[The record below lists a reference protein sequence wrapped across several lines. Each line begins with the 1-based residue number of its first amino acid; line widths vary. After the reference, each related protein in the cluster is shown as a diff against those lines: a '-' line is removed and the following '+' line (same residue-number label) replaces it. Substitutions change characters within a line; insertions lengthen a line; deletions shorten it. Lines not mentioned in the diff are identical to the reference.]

1 MDGHFHVIRVSDLL
15 LHHYGDGKSSTLPT
29 AQELLLTSQQVPSVT
44 PEYKPASFVFATF
57 INNTGYDQAGIA
69 FIVGLINT
77 NWPFCCLDCAT
88 HLAEEVP
95 RPERNIPIAICG
107 TVAIGFTTA
116 WFFAVAMFFSLYGDF
131 EQLVNTETGV
141 PILVLFYSAL
151 TGRSAQVAGAIVL
164 ESLILATGLGCQI
177 ASHTWQSRLL
187 WSFARD
193 GGVPFS
199 RYFAHCSEKLD
210 VPLRAHLFSCGLVAI
225 VGSLY
230 LGSYTAFNSMVTATI
245 VLLYISYAVPIFS
258 LLFVRGRNNLRHGPF
273 WLGKVGMV
281 ANVVVLCW
289 TMFTLVMYSFP
300 YTMPVQAGNMN
311 YVSAVYAAVS
321 LIVAADWFLRGKKQY
336 GNSKESRQTL
346 LAEVVHRRASVGS
359 TEFVH

>member
-1 MDGHFHVIRVSDLL
+1 MV
-15 LHHYGDGKSSTLPT
+15 T
-29 AQELLLTSQQVPSVT
+29 VPSVT